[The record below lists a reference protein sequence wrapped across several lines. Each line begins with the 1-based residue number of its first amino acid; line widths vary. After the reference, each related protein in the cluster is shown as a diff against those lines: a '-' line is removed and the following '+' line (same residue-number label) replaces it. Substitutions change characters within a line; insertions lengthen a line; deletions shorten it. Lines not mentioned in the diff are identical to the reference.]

1 MEAPGEVIEIEE
13 VITDDVLVDGVVVEH
28 DVTVRQIDIEGN
40 IHPWDKDTITS
51 EEIAVLGKWTVAEG
65 VLIIDEDN
73 CSRTLEATEV
83 VVVEHG
89 VRFCKKVKFKRG
101 WA

>member
-1 MEAPGEVIEIEE
+1 MEALVEIIEIDEVIA
-13 VITDDVLVDGVVVEH
+13 DDVLVDGVVVEH

-40 IHPWDKDTITS
+40 IHPWDNATIS
-51 EEIAVLGKWTVAEG
+51 AEEIAVLGKWTVTEG

-83 VVVEHG
+83 VVIEHG
-89 VRFCKKVKFKRG
+89 IRFCKKVKFKRG
-101 WA
+101 RE